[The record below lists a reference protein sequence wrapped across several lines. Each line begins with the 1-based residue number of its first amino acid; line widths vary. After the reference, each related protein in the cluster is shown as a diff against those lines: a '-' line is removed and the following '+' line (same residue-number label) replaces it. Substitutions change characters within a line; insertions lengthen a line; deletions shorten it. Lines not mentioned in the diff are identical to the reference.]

1 LHENAAVRDHVKK
14 LEQYIGSLKKT
25 KKAPAK
31 QEEETQPAQAEA
43 TQEKPAPAEEAP
55 APQGSPKGKVTASSR
70 YEPNCKG
77 DPFAGGHWTGARN
90 GSDWIQK
97 DFDSLQLIHSF
108 YIGMASTDITTD
120 GFVLTVK
127 FKNEADEWVPV
138 VVYKGANINRE
149 KLSYGK
155 TGLSR
160 PPQTYNL
167 KHPQKAKAF
176 RLEFEGNGW
185 FDAAD
190 IRINST
196 PASAE
201 KKKAPASLDG
211 AAHVSGWRQVTL
223 GPVSFQIPPD
233 WKTDEGNDEDG
244 QFFAAWKGDMNNPE
258 IGVSVGLGDPDDVI
272 GDFQKMKSKGKV
284 GSIKVG
290 NKTCE
295 QVTAELYGVTA
306 MAINCGTVSGGQ
318 GLAIM
323 VPFRTWEAS
332 KETIEKMLATFRF

>member
-1 LHENAAVRDHVKK
+1 
-14 LEQYIGSLKKT
+14 
-25 KKAPAK
+25 
-31 QEEETQPAQAEA
+31 
-43 TQEKPAPAEEAP
+43 
-55 APQGSPKGKVTASSR
+55 VTASSR
-70 YEPNCKG
+70 YKPNSKG
-77 DPFAGGHWTGARN
+77 DPFAGGHWAGAKN
-90 GSDWIQK
+90 GRDWIQK

-108 YIGMASTDITTD
+108 YIGRASTDITTD

-127 FKNEADEWVPV
+127 FRNEADEWVPI

-149 KLSYGK
+149 KLSNGK
-155 TGLSR
+155 TGLSI
-160 PPQTYNL
+160 PPQTYDL

-196 PASAE
+196 PAPSE
-201 KKKAPASLDG
+201 KEKAPASLDG

-223 GPVSFQIPPD
+223 GPVSFQVPPD
-233 WKTDEGNDEDG
+233 WKTDERNNEDG

-258 IGVSVGLGDPDDVI
+258 IGVSVGLGDPDDVF

-295 QVTAELYGVTA
+295 QITAEQYGVTA
-306 MAINCGTVSGGQ
+306 MVINCGTVSGGQ
-318 GLAIM
+318 GMAIM
-323 VPFRTWEAS
+323 VPFNNWNAA
-332 KETIEKMLATFRF
+332 KGTIEKMLATFSF